1 MTVGLED
8 AVVMRSEL
16 LEDKVEE
23 DARVSQ
29 EPQDTTEFPETK
41 VTRVR
46 PLVPKEFQELKERT
60 VTTEHQ
66 DETVVQVATDWME
79 SAEIGH

>member
-41 VTRVR
+41 VGFSKRNEMDFAR
-46 PLVPKEFQELKERT
+46 KQKERNL
-60 VTTEHQ
+60 
-66 DETVVQVATDWME
+66 
-79 SAEIGH
+79 IYYN